1 MTDKKLQNGQSNS
14 LTLTEKISNL
24 PSLPKQYKG
33 MLTHIESAMPA
44 IKC

>member
-24 PSLPKQYKG
+24 PSLPKQAWDLDFFCRG
-33 MLTHIESAMPA
+33 
-44 IKC
+44 